1 MVDEKI
7 EKAKV
12 DILNSL
18 SDAGESGLNKGKLG
32 KDAKIRNTALDALIK
47 AGEVVN
53 IGSVRRN
60 LYVLKEFDNTL
71 ERAYDIIDRETSS
84 KPKLF
89 SEAAIKEMK
98 ALPAGK
104 IREHAQAATDLLVK
118 EGKLLKLK
126 YIRILYLNV
135 SSIKQPEPVTNKQV
149 LTKDRVLEA
158 YKKLREETKFEY
170 VELYKLIKEL
180 STTKEQLQEI
190 LLEESRLGN
199 AVLNEGVW
207 SDSSEEARAAA
218 INLKGTPRL
227 QVKYKG

>member
-53 IGSVRRN
+53 IGLVSKA
-60 LYVLKEFDNTL
+60 LYVLKEFDNAL
-71 ERAYDIIDRETSS
+71 ERACEIIDRETSTEI
-84 KPKLF
+84 KLF
-89 SEAAIKEMK
+89 SKAVIKDMK

-104 IREHAQAATDLLVK
+104 IRKNAQAAADRLVK
-118 EGKLLKLK
+118 EGKLLRLK
-126 YIRILYLNV
+126 HGRSILYLNV
-135 SSIKQPEPVTNKQV
+135 SVIKQPKPVTK
-149 LTKDRVLEA
+149 LTKERVLEA
-158 YKKLREETKFEY
+158 YKKLRDETKFEY

-180 STTKEQLQEI
+180 STTKEQLQDI
-190 LLEESRLGN
+190 LLQESRLGN

-207 SDSSEEARAAA
+207 ATSSEEARAAA
-218 INLKGTPRL
+218 IHLKGTPQL